1 MSTVSGSSFYI
12 SEEDYLAREELSV
25 GRNEYLAGIVHAMD
39 EASEAHCYIS
49 VNLTGILHSPLR
61 GKPCH
66 VLGSNMKL
74 KLNLRGDSYYYYPDA
89 MVACDATDSGH
100 GWRERPT
107 VIFEILSDS
116 TRHIDER
123 EKRMAYHQIDQL
135 RSYVRIEQSKPEI
148 IIERRIVGGWEV
160 ELISGLDGILR
171 LPEIAVEIPLA
182 ELYERVTF

>member
-12 SEEDYLAREELSV
+12 REEDYLSREELSV
-25 GRNEYLAGIVHAMD
+25 VRNEYLAGTVHAMED
-39 EASEAHCYIS
+39 ASEAHCY
-49 VNLTGILHSPLR
+49 VEANLSGLLFIQLR
-61 GKPCH
+61 GKRCQA
-66 VLGSNMKL
+66 LGSNMKL

-107 VIFEILSDS
+107 VIFEILSET

-160 ELISGLDGILR
+160 EVISGLDGILR

-182 ELYERVTF
+182 ELYERMTF

>member
-1 MSTVSGSSFYI
+1 MSTVPISSVYI
-12 SEEDYLAREELSV
+12 SEEDYLAGEELSV
-25 GRNEYLAGIVHAMD
+25 VKHEYLGGVVHAMAG
-39 EASEAHCYIS
+39 ASEPHTFVEA
-49 VNLTGILHSPLR
+49 NLAGLLFIQLR
-61 GKPCH
+61 GKRCQA
-66 VLGSNMKL
+66 LGSNMKL

-107 VIFEILSDS
+107 VIFEILSET

-160 ELISGLDGILR
+160 EVISGLDGILR

-182 ELYERVTF
+182 ELYERMTF